1 MGYSTSFSGELLFT
15 TEPKASELAEL
26 NKFLGE
32 DCRQHPEWGNTS
44 LSYIDLK
51 LSKDFSGLEWDGSE
65 KTYDFVDKVN
75 LLIENMQKKYPHFGL
90 SGELLAQGEE
100 ISDIWRLVVKNNIAE
115 EVRVDLSHKKKVTC
129 PHCSEDFFLEEEEE
143 DNSKPYTTPQHFKN
157 IEVDNSKPLNF
168 IFSGFRN
175 EYLFLKIIDK
185 GYTVTETFS
194 DKVTHLV
201 MKDTDKQTNK
211 KQLAVAQG
219 CKIWNVKQLEDFL
232 GY

>member
-65 KTYDFVDKVN
+65 KTYDLVDKVN

-100 ISDIWRLVVKNNIAE
+100 IGDIWRLVIKNNTAE

-129 PHCSEDFFLEEEEE
+129 PHCSEDFFLEEEE
-143 DNSKPYTTPQHFKN
+143 
-157 IEVDNSKPLNF
+157 VDNSKPLYF

-175 EYLFLKIIDK
+175 EDLFLKIIDK

-201 MKDTDKQTNK
+201 MKDTSRQTTK
-211 KQLAVAQG
+211 KQSAIAQG
-219 CKIWNVKQLEDFL
+219 CKIWDIKQLEDFL